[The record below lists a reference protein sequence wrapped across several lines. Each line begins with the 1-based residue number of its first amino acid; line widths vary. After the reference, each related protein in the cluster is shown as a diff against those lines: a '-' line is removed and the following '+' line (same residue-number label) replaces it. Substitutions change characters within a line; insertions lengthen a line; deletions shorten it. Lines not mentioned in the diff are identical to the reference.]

1 MTDFT
6 ALGLSP
12 ADARILEGM
21 ALDGIPT
28 DITPPDVR
36 AALLVSEQ
44 SALTD
49 MEGMK

>member
-1 MTDFT
+1 MNYND
-6 ALGLSP
+6 LGLSP

-21 ALDGIPT
+21 SLEDIPA

-36 AALLVSEQ
+36 SALLVSEQ